1 MEACL
6 ALTATIKGQGGVGE
20 KVLTSGPAIHCS
32 PQNPSLLTA
41 SVRGKLPQLYTV
53 GAGPLPLW
61 SVPGGT
67 VKKGIHGLWSSIRD
81 GLGYA
86 GLGKGPP
93 PAPHL
98 LPLPLTGKCGGAQ
111 VPASHLHD
119 PEAPRS
125 PPRTSMTLR
134 HCRGFSK
141 SQTSQGP
148 LHLPLILELD
158 CNTVIGRCP

>member
-1 MEACL
+1 M
-6 ALTATIKGQGGVGE
+6 
-20 KVLTSGPAIHCS
+20 
-32 PQNPSLLTA
+32 
-41 SVRGKLPQLYTV
+41 
-53 GAGPLPLW
+53 PLW

-119 PEAPRS
+119 PEALQGLLKVS
-125 PPRTSMTLR
+125 
-134 HCRGFSK
+134 
-141 SQTSQGP
+141 TSQGP